1 MIPLLVMRRPA
12 KPVHVDAGAG
22 VAVRRVAGRQLV
34 SVRRRQGARLEGS
47 WWVTVNTSGP
57 SPKITVDR
65 GYVNSMEPTIG
76 GVPIG
81 GIMPD
86 GEPAAGG
93 QPSLSFSG
101 GGMAW
106 VCLKITPDAAGK
118 LNAKSGEP
126 KLTEDVTLEI
136 MQQLNGKAV
145 GKTWYYPLASF
156 SQHGKVAQMAYFDLS
171 YKTYKKSGDKDWRH
185 RLSLEALTW
194 RNLDEIIAE
203 DEAIRKAIAT

>member
-1 MIPLLVMRRPA
+1 MIPLLLIPRKA

-22 VAVRRVAGRQLV
+22 MAVRKVAGRQLL
-34 SVRRRQGARLEGS
+34 SLRRRRGEMFEGS
-47 WWVTVNTSGP
+47 WWVTVDTAGP

-65 GYVNSMEPTIG
+65 GYVNGLEPTIG

-81 GIMPD
+81 GVMPD

-93 QPSLSFSG
+93 QPSLTHS

-106 VCLKITPDAAGK
+106 VCLKITPDAEGK
-118 LNAKSGEP
+118 INATGA
-126 KLTEDVTLEI
+126 KLTADVTVEI
-136 MQQLNGKAV
+136 VGPISGKAE
-145 GKTWYYPLASF
+145 GKCWYYPLAAL
-156 SQHGKVAQMAYFDLS
+156 SQYGKVAQLAYFDIS
-171 YKTYKKSGDKDWRH
+171 CKAYKKSGDDDWRY

-194 RNLDEIIAE
+194 RNLEEIIAE